1 MDSCRILKKFHLR
14 TPLHILS
21 YSQNSMDMFL
31 ELIDR
36 ALMRSVKSILL
47 IKYVENTNVFKCLLF
62 YFMLSYI
69 DFRKVLT

>member
-1 MDSCRILKKFHLR
+1 
-14 TPLHILS
+14 
-21 YSQNSMDMFL
+21 MDMFL